1 MSHKKYKLFA
11 MMILTLGLCASTLFG
26 QGLEI
31 STQKPAASS
40 GNFVLTVEA
49 NRLSLEAQDASLR
62 AILEEIGRKMQ
73 IEVLGE
79 IPAQETITAKFRN
92 LPLEQALHRLSS
104 NFGYQMK
111 SEEGAQEISKIFILP
126 KGTGPANAIS
136 TMEEVGPGKEIV
148 TSNSD
153 HVIQA
158 GRAKENEAD
167 QEKPTRPAPFKFEF
181 DPSAMLGK

>member
-1 MSHKKYKLFA
+1 MSHKKNTLLA
-11 MMILTLGLCASTLFG
+11 MTIFTLGLSASVLFG
-26 QGLEI
+26 QVLEI
-31 STQKPAASS
+31 STQRAFAST

-79 IPAQETITAKFRN
+79 IPAQETITAAFYG

-111 SEEGAQEISKIFILP
+111 SEEGGQEIVKIFVLP
-126 KGTGPANAIS
+126 KGTGTNTGS
-136 TMEEVGPGKEIV
+136 TTKDMEPSKEIV
-148 TSNSD
+148 TPISD
-153 HVIQA
+153 PILKA
-158 GRAKENEAD
+158 ESDKENELD

-181 DPSAMLGK
+181 DPSAMLGN